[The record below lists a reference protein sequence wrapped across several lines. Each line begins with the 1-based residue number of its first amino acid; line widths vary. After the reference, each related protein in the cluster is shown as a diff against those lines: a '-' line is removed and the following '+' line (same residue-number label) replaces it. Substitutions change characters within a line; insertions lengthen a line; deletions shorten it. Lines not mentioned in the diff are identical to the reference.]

1 MEDDCRCVLF
11 TRSPHSFAHDGAL
24 CGWPDLAQQCPDCR
38 EEAEKCVF
46 FSENAEEN
54 GCAGFTRLVALCIR
68 CQLDGAKQRREPQLR
83 QRIVILSGGESSQR
97 AVAFATGH
105 VKTYKDG
112 LKVVDGV
119 WLPQDLSTPDT
130 VFYWDRSVMPW
141 RFLFQSHSGAEQV
154 TMRGLLGARNPD
166 GRSGGL
172 ELVAP
177 NDGRVACC
185 ASATVV

>member
-11 TRSPHSFAHDGAL
+11 TRSPHSFSHDGAL
-24 CGWPDLAQQCPDCR
+24 CGWPDLAQRCPDCQ

-46 FSENAEEN
+46 FSENAEET

-119 WLPQDLSTPDT
+119 W
-130 VFYWDRSVMPW
+130 FAARSFDAGHCV
-141 RFLFQSHSGAEQV
+141 
-154 TMRGLLGARNPD
+154 LLGPQHDAVALLALITLWRGAGHCAWAFGSDRNFD
-166 GRSGGL
+166 GRS
-172 ELVAP
+172 
-177 NDGRVACC
+177 
-185 ASATVV
+185 